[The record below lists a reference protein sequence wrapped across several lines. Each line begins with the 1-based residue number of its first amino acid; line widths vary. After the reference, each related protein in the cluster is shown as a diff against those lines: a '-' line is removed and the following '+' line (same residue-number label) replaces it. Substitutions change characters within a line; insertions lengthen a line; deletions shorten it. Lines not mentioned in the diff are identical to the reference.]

1 MTYHS
6 AAKGA
11 LAAGKKV
18 LIFPSV
24 LISPSEVGIVTSY
37 LAAFTLITWRQGA
50 FCSCIR
56 LGSQSCSFATTA
68 CTMHVNSLHMST
80 REGYAGFQ
88 DAKHPAQVPKPLSY

>member
-37 LAAFTLITWRQGA
+37 LAAFTLHG
-50 FCSCIR
+50 
-56 LGSQSCSFATTA
+56 GKGHFAP
-68 CTMHVNSLHMST
+68 VSDLEVKVVVS
-80 REGYAGFQ
+80 
-88 DAKHPAQVPKPLSY
+88 PLLAQCM